1 LDDRLIPL
9 EGGLYAATCEKPLQI
24 LKVLN
29 FEDEIV
35 HIRLYKSRFDEIP
48 ARVDPPYAHPS
59 TVDDADGFGMEASRL
74 GTFRNSA
81 GDGPIPATLAGPPRT
96 DPRLRDVER
105 NLQWPPLAV
114 SSCQKAASK
123 GPRAGGFARCYRT
136 A

>member
-1 LDDRLIPL
+1 MDDRLIPL

-35 HIRLYKSRFDEIP
+35 HIRLYSRFDEIP

-59 TVDDADGFGMEASRL
+59 TVHDADGFGMGASRL

-96 DPRLRDVER
+96 EATRCGKK
-105 NLQWPPLAV
+105 PPTAALG
-114 SSCQKAASK
+114 SELLQKAASK